1 MAEGDEGGAGGVA
14 EVVVVAVAE
23 EEAPLPSF
31 MVRRY
36 PSTRRIFII
45 ILYSLKANKSLL
57 KNGNKN
63 SVSLIPLTQMT
74 LFLFLFNSNYGLC
87 CAL

>member
-23 EEAPLPSF
+23 EEATLPSF

-36 PSTRRIFII
+36 PSTWRICITII
-45 ILYSLKANKSLL
+45 
-57 KNGNKN
+57 
-63 SVSLIPLTQMT
+63 
-74 LFLFLFNSNYGLC
+74 
-87 CAL
+87 